1 MKTET
6 MLRICDKREAER
18 IADFTASLDT
28 NTQQRFADFISG
40 MKFAE
45 SKMIGRRTNEEDF
58 ISGMKFAESKAIG
71 RGATVEHP
79 AAGALVKMG

>member
-28 NTQQRFADFISG
+28 NMQQRFADFISG

-45 SKMIGRRTNEEDF
+45 SKMIGR
-58 ISGMKFAESKAIG
+58 
-71 RGATVEHP
+71 GATVERP